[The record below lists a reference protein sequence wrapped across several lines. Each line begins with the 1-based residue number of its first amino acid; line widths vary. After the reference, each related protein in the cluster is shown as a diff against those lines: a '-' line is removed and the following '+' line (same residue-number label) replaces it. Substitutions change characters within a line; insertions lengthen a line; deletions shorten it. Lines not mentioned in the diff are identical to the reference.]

1 MIIDRIEE
9 QRRYYPLHSEMEQ
22 AFSFIAE
29 AMDLEPG
36 RYELDNGLF
45 ATVSEGTT
53 RPRDSIHF
61 EAHRKYIDLQYCIT
75 GSERIAWANIQELNS
90 ISTENIGDNY
100 YYEGLSTSVVVR
112 PGTFYIMFPSDA
124 HKTAIHKEFPK
135 YYKKVVIK
143 LPVEGEK

>member
-1 MIIDRIEE
+1 
-9 QRRYYPLHSEMEQ
+9 MEQ

-61 EAHRKYIDLQYCIT
+61 EAHRKYIDLQYCTT

-100 YYEGLSTSVVVR
+100 YYEGLSTSVVIR

-143 LPVEGEK
+143 LPVEE